1 MDLTSFSAELSAR
14 LLEFA
19 WDEWAQMGISAVPA
33 RRSGWAQDPEAL
45 IVFTLQ
51 VARSDPRLFDEL
63 LDWMLLNEGRL
74 SIRRLRAVCVDDAD
88 RALLAA
94 TTGWLAR
101 RQPRARL
108 RPAGGLAAAESLEP
122 LFAGSVMLGEP
133 DAEFAAAGL
142 LRSYSE
148 PSGKSSPPDLALPI
162 NLAFRLRDILG
173 VGIRSEV
180 VRVLLGTH
188 ADRVTTA
195 ALARSTVYAKRN
207 VHDAL
212 TDLAAA
218 DVLSAVTISGEQRYS
233 IDKPRWAAL
242 LGLDPAALPVHHEW
256 PQLFGVLRTI
266 LRWSKD
272 PGLLDASDYLLS
284 SSARALLER
293 LRPELAFSGVPTNLR
308 TKAEDAP
315 PALEAVIEDI
325 LGPLDRAGA
334 SPR

>member
-1 MDLTSFSAELSAR
+1 MGLTSFSATLSAR
-14 LLEFA
+14 LLDFA

-33 RRSGWAQDPEAL
+33 RRSPWAQDPEAL
-45 IVFTLQ
+45 ILFTLQ
-51 VARSDPRLFDEL
+51 VARADPRLFDEL
-63 LDWMLLNEGRL
+63 LDWMLMNEGHL

-94 TTGWLAR
+94 TIGWLAR

-108 RPAGGLAAAESLEP
+108 KPSGGLAPAEGLEP
-122 LFAGSVMLGEP
+122 VFAGSVALGEP
-133 DAEFAAAGL
+133 DADFAAAGL
-142 LRSYSE
+142 LRSYTE
-148 PSGKSSPPDLALPI
+148 RSGKSGPPDLSLPI
-162 NLAFRLRDILG
+162 NFAFRLRDILG

-195 ALARSTVYAKRN
+195 ALARSSVYAKRN

-233 IDKPRWAAL
+233 IDRVRWAAL
-242 LGLDPAALPVHHEW
+242 LGLDPHELPAHHEW
-256 PQLFGVLRTI
+256 PALLGVLRTI
-266 LRWSKD
+266 LRWSQD
-272 PGLLDASDYLLS
+272 PALRDASDYLVE
-284 SSARALLER
+284 SSARQLLER
-293 LRPELAFSGVPTNLR
+293 LRPELAFAGVPTNLR
-308 TKAEDAP
+308 VRAQDAA

-325 LGPLDRAGA
+325 LAPLERAGA
-334 SPR
+334 PRG